1 MDDGRQHESY
11 LLVMKGAPERII
23 DRSSTIL
30 IDGVGQPM
38 TDEWRAAFD
47 QAYLELK
54 SRHGQILPP
63 NVPLLLNVQ
72 TYLELKSGHGQVLP
86 PNSSLGMAKYYP
98 QSASSFNVQVYL
110 KI

>member
-23 DRSSTIL
+23 DRSSRIL

-54 SRHGQILPP
+54 SRHGQILPPP

-98 QSASSFNVQVYL
+98 
-110 KI
+110 

>member
-1 MDDGRQHESY
+1 MDDGQQHESY

-54 SRHGQILPP
+54 SRLGQI
-63 NVPLLLNVQ
+63 
-72 TYLELKSGHGQVLP
+72 
-86 PNSSLGMAKYYP
+86 
-98 QSASSFNVQVYL
+98 
-110 KI
+110 

>member
-63 NVPLLLNVQ
+63 PMC
-72 TYLELKSGHGQVLP
+72 P
-86 PNSSLGMAKYYP
+86 FSSMFRLT
-98 QSASSFNVQVYL
+98 SN
-110 KI
+110 